1 MDNLAST
8 VSMVAKNIRD
18 EDDARIARYY
28 DARYY
33 VLRGTKPAKPA
44 VTAE

>member
-28 DARYY
+28 EELSRQNQQ
-33 VLRGTKPAKPA
+33 LQQSN
-44 VTAE
+44 